1 MLHSSQRR
9 RSGSAALALAVLLVA
24 GCQAAPSRPELVSEQ
39 AVLLELPLVRQ
50 DELYECGLA
59 SLSALCQYHGVSIPQ
74 AERER
79 LVRLA
84 AERAGLSGGEL
95 REALQSL
102 GLEVYIFPGTL
113 DRQETGLFHH
123 IDAGRPLLVMT
134 EERWSSPHYTLV
146 TGYDQPLGNVHVLDP
161 RRGQVVWPLAAFE
174 QIWARSQHF
183 TLLATPPQEGPAGG
197 R

>member
-1 MLHSSQRR
+1 MLT
-9 RSGSAALALAVLLVA
+9 ALLAGA
-24 GCQAAPSRPELVSEQ
+24 CQGAPQRPELVSEQ

-59 SLSALCQYHGVSIPQ
+59 SISALWQYHGVDIPQ
-74 AERER
+74 ADRER

-84 AERAGLSGGEL
+84 AEHQGLSGGEL
-95 REALQSL
+95 REALQAL

-113 DRQETGLFHH
+113 DRQETGVFRHV
-123 IDAGRPLLVMT
+123 DAGRPLLVMT
-134 EERWSSPHYTLV
+134 EERWSAPHYTLV
-146 TGYDQPLGNVHVLDP
+146 TGYDEPLGNVHVLDP

-174 QIWARSQHF
+174 RNWARCQRF
-183 TLLATPPQEGPAGG
+183 TLLATPAQAIGPDD